1 METFQQELIDF
12 ENWLKKKH
20 KNRFAEFKELM
31 DMYLESINS
40 NSDCERRAIGSNEQA
55 GEVCDCTQLGN
66 TECHKINDKWVC
78 SKCNK
83 PLAN

>member
-55 GEVCDCTQLGN
+55 EEVCECSIKAVDKGN
-66 TECHKINDKWVC
+66 LVLINICDKHKDYTTG
-78 SKCNK
+78 
-83 PLAN
+83 